1 MRGFVYAYLDETNV
15 GGLLTEA
22 LTADVQAVL
31 ADETGGVGANA
42 AVEKKNGQP
51 DVLLVVIPSLVCAR
65 DTNLFL
71 LFLSSAPQACD
82 GDRRV

>member
-1 MRGFVYAYLDETNV
+1 MRGFVNAYLDETNV

-42 AVEKKNGQP
+42 AVKGKVVSQMSSS
-51 DVLLVVIPSLVCAR
+51 DV
-65 DTNLFL
+65 
-71 LFLSSAPQACD
+71 
-82 GDRRV
+82 